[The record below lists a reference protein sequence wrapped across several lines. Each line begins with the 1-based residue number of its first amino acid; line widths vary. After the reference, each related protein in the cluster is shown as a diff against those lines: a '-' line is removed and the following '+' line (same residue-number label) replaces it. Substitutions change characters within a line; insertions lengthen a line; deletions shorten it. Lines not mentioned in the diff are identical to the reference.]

1 MFISRCLHDLGID
14 VQTIASWQGHKD
26 GGQLI
31 LRTYARLNYKHQRE
45 MAKRLVSPEDPAE
58 VVGAAKEESS
68 VSGVALPA

>member
-1 MFISRCLHDLGID
+1 MFICRCLHDLGID

-45 MAKRLVSPEDPAE
+45 MAKRLVSPEETVE
-58 VVGAAKEESS
+58 VVAAAKEESS
-68 VSGVALPA
+68 VPAVELPA

>member
-1 MFISRCLHDLGID
+1 

-45 MAKRLVSPEDPAE
+45 MAKRLVSPEDPDE
-58 VVGAAKEESS
+58 VAVAAKEESP
-68 VSGVALPA
+68 VSAVALPV